1 MLQFQAPPDVVR
13 IARRE
18 STLAMA
24 IETAQLNRNLRD
36 LLERSTSLRGFL

>member
-1 MLQFQAPPDVVR
+1 MLHFAASPDVVR
-13 IARRE
+13 SARRE

-24 IETAQLNRNLRD
+24 LETAQLNKNLRD

>member
-1 MLQFQAPPDVVR
+1 LVR

-18 STLAMA
+18 SILAMA
-24 IETAQLNRNLRD
+24 IETAQLNKNLRD